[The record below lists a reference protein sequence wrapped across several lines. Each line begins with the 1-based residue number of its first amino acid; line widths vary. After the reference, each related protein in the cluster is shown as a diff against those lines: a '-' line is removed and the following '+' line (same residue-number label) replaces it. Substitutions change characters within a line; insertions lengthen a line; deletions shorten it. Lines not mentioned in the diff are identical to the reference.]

1 MTGFLFALQFLT
13 IAPVKAKGTLD
24 HYRLGGSVAYFPVI
38 GFLLGCLLS
47 GVNGLLSAF
56 LPDPFLVNTVLV
68 VLLIVLTGAL
78 HIDGLADTFDALFS
92 GKKREEMLLIMRDSR
107 IGTMGV
113 VAIVSVVLLKLAL
126 LFSLGADEKGPAL
139 ILMCVLGRYSF
150 AWNLK
155 FFPYAREDGKAKAF
169 FDGMNHKVFF
179 TATLI
184 SLIFSVA
191 VGGVRGAVLF
201 LMTAVFVAWI
211 GRFVAGKIGGMTGD
225 TLGAIGELTET
236 FVLLF
241 MYVLSRL
248 YT

>member
-1 MTGFLFALQFLT
+1 VTGFLFALRFLT
-13 IAPVKAKGTLD
+13 IVPVKVKGALD
-24 HYRLGGSVAYFPVI
+24 NSRLGGSVAYFPVI

-47 GVNGLLSAF
+47 GVDGLLSAF
-56 LPDPFLVNTVLV
+56 LPDPFFVNTVLV
-68 VLLIVLTGAL
+68 VLLIVLTGSL

-92 GKKREEMLLIMRDSR
+92 GKRREEMLSIMRDSR

-113 VAIVSVVLLKLAL
+113 VAIVSVVLLKLAF

-169 FDGMNHKVFF
+169 FDGMNHKIFF
-179 TATLI
+179 TAALI

-191 VGGVRGAVLF
+191 VGGAQGAVLF
-201 LMTAVFVAWI
+201 LMTAVFVALA

-225 TLGAIGELTET
+225 TLGAVGELTEV
-236 FVLLF
+236 FSLFGILVLN
-241 MYVLSRL
+241 RI
-248 YT
+248 